1 MQKIKLKSPPIY
13 DISYFD
19 LIYEHV
25 EIKPCRFEDIIT
37 FDDYIPVVNS
47 NVLLKNDHITRLRNY
62 LNSNPHAKII
72 FLDSHEGGPIVME
85 FLQEH
90 ELVKFCDSK
99 QMILIT
105 SSDFQDSWLHINVDD
120 FINKTGSLYNRLA
133 AANTFEKIFETK
145 NKPYAFLFLNNLSR
159 LHRTKLIEWFKNS
172 NLLDTALWSN
182 RSAGIELPE
191 KYNDYYRKSP
201 EEINLKIFNTVH
213 DASYTD
219 PMLIPALYV
228 DTYFSVVT
236 ETNYYMPYRYCTEKI
251 YKPLLMG
258 HPFVAVSSYGFYQQL
273 KDQGYKTFNGLI
285 DESFDTI
292 ADDHLRLVKT
302 YESIKELCRQNLDDF
317 LDAAKSICDYNRT
330 LFLEKISKQEMNNY
344 YKLKNLLTT
353 ISNAKNI

>member
-25 EIKPCRFEDIIT
+25 EIKTCRFEDIIT

-47 NVLLKNDHITRLRNY
+47 NVLLKNDRITRLRNY

-201 EEINLKIFNTVH
+201 EEINLKIFNC
-213 DASYTD
+213 
-219 PMLIPALYV
+219 
-228 DTYFSVVT
+228 
-236 ETNYYMPYRYCTEKI
+236 N
-251 YKPLLMG
+251 
-258 HPFVAVSSYGFYQQL
+258 
-273 KDQGYKTFNGLI
+273 
-285 DESFDTI
+285 
-292 ADDHLRLVKT
+292 
-302 YESIKELCRQNLDDF
+302 
-317 LDAAKSICDYNRT
+317 
-330 LFLEKISKQEMNNY
+330 
-344 YKLKNLLTT
+344 
-353 ISNAKNI
+353 